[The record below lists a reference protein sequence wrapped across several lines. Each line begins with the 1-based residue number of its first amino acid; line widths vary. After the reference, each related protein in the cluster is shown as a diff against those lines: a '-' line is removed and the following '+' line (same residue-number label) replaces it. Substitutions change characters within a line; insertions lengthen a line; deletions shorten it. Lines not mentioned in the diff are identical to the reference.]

1 MRKDLLALPWLTAD
15 QALVALKDLLG
26 YEILLEDLISQ
37 CQYNQCELFV
47 LTGDIKG
54 ASSTALPL
62 GETDWTNT
70 CRAVGPQRVINPEAL
85 IAAKN
90 RVKLCLSGAVITS
103 DDDEPRKYQSIEWE
117 VDIGLDECVVQFQ
130 TSQIQDLSDR
140 ITAQNKPLDPR
151 ERKSMLR
158 IIAVLASMAGIDLSK
173 PYAPYEAIA
182 QKAAEIGV
190 AVGNDD
196 TVKKYLKAAAEVC

>member
-1 MRKDLLALPWLTAD
+1 MRKDLLALPWLTAE

-37 CQYNQCELFV
+37 CQYNQCEVFV
-47 LTGDIKG
+47 LTGDTQG
-54 ASSTALPL
+54 TSSTVLPL
-62 GETDWTNT
+62 GETEWTIK
-70 CRAVGPQRVINPEAL
+70 CCAAGPQRVLNPEAL

-90 RVKLCLSGAVITS
+90 RVKLCLSGAVFTVEE
-103 DDDEPRKYQSIEWE
+103 DEPRKYQPIEWE
-117 VDIGLDECVVQFQ
+117 VDIGLEECVVQFQ
-130 TSQIQDLSDR
+130 TSKIQDLAGL
-140 ITAQNKPLDPR
+140 ITALNKPLDPR

-173 PYAPYEAIA
+173 PYTPYEAIA

-190 AVGNDD
+190 EVGNDD
-196 TVKKYLKAAAEVC
+196 TVAKYLEAAAEVC